1 MKKKLIRHG
10 LIASGLINIG
20 AVLILSRGFTN
31 TAINQADPIVM
42 SNFGLLMIMVW
53 GLAFLGASTI
63 PSGIKWL
70 AGAFAVE
77 KLVYTIVWIR
87 WILENSLTQLYAT
100 DIFAGI
106 FYSTYG
112 LNDFL
117 FMCFFFWIFY
127 SYHSKK
133 IYNL

>member
-1 MKKKLIRHG
+1 MNKKLIRRG

-31 TAINQADPIVM
+31 TAINEADPVVM

-63 PSGIKWL
+63 PSNIKWL

-77 KLVYTIVWIR
+77 KLVYTITWIR
-87 WILENSLTQLYAT
+87 WISENSLTQIYAT
-100 DIFAGI
+100 DIFAGV
-106 FYSTYG
+106 FYSVYG

-117 FMCFFFWIFY
+117 FMCFFVWVYLYY
-127 SYHSKK
+127 SKTK
-133 IYNL
+133 NN